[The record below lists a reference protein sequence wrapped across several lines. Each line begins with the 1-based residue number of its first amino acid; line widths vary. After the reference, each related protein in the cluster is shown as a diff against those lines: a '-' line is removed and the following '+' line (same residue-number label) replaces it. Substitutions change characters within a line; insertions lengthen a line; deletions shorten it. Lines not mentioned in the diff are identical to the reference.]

1 MIKNTAGTR
10 NAGSMFIVLKFL
22 IPRMLSPELKIGI
35 PPIIEISA
43 MIAGLM
49 TPASSS
55 ARQ

>member
-1 MIKNTAGTR
+1 M
-10 NAGSMFIVLKFL
+10 VLKFL
-22 IPRMLSPELKIGI
+22 IPRMLRPELKIRI
-35 PPIIEISA
+35 PPIMEISA